1 MIPTQEPPRIVV
13 LDAGHLLDGGLD
25 WGDVARLGRLEVHH
39 STAPAEVTAHAAAA
53 HVVLTNKTP
62 LTAETIAALPD
73 LRFIGVLATGYNVVD
88 AAAARARGIPVSNVP
103 AYGTES
109 VAQHV
114 FALIL
119 ELCNRVGAQAAAVA
133 DGHWS
138 ASGQWCAP
146 LAGITELDGLCLGII
161 GRGRIARRVADIGRA
176 FGMRV
181 MMASPSLPAG
191 GDGLDPLD
199 EVVAGADILSLHCQL
214 TAANAGMVN
223 AEFLRGMKAHA
234 FLVNTARGG
243 LVDENALA
251 CALRTGVIA
260 GAALDVLA
268 AEPPTA
274 DHPLCALPNCLV
286 TPHIAWMG
294 PGARRRLITITA
306 ENIRAF
312 LGGSPVNVVNP

>member
-1 MIPTQEPPRIVV
+1 MTRRPDAPRIVV

-25 WGDVARLGRLEVHH
+25 WGDVARLGRLEAHH
-39 STAPAEVTAHAAAA
+39 STAPAEVTARAAGAA
-53 HVVLTNKTP
+53 VVLTNKTP
-62 LTAETIAALPD
+62 LTAGTIAALPG

-88 AAAARARGIPVSNVP
+88 VAAARARGIPVSNVP
-103 AYGTES
+103 AYGTAS

-133 DGHWS
+133 GGHWS

-161 GRGRIARRVADIGRA
+161 GRGRIARRVADIARG

-181 MMASPSLPAG
+181 MMASPSVPAG

-199 EVVAGADILSLHCQL
+199 EVAARADILSLHCRL
-214 TAANAGMVN
+214 TAANAGMVD
-223 AEFLRGMKAHA
+223 AEFLRGMKPNA

-251 CALRTGVIA
+251 SALRGGVIA

-268 AEPPTA
+268 EEPPPA
-274 DHPLCALPNCLV
+274 GHPLCALPNCLV

-294 PGARRRLITITA
+294 PGARHRLIEITA
-306 ENIRAF
+306 QNIRAF
-312 LGGSPVNVVNP
+312 LRGNPVNVVNP